1 VQRKNLAAIMAAVL
15 ATACSGEPGRPGGV
29 LLGGGITTA
38 VSGASTGEG
47 SESSTG
53 EPGSE
58 ETTGDSSSGSTSAS
72 IEGSTGSTG
81 AADTSTGDASTAGT
95 STGSSGLG
103 EETTGEASSGST
115 GSSSTGA
122 PEPEPVDPEPPA
134 PVCGDGTCDP
144 SERATCYVVG
154 PGWCKPDCYKAPECL
169 TDCPCAGIVDGLC
182 DLSPGTCDAVKPGG
196 LCDPN
201 GDGSYMDGNYTAAW
215 LAWQAKCK

>member
-1 VQRKNLAAIMAAVL
+1 MRVFLVVMMAQCGAA
-15 ATACSGEPGRPGGV
+15 EGRPAGEAWGP
-29 LLGGGITTA
+29 GIPA
-38 VSGASTGEG
+38 
-47 SESSTG
+47 
-53 EPGSE
+53 
-58 ETTGDSSSGSTSAS
+58 ETSTGDSTGDRPRLDLGVDPPLPDLPSMSD
-72 IEGSTGSTG
+72 ETGSTG
-81 AADTSTGDASTAGT
+81 GQDSTGDASTGPGSTGTTGDLGSTGST
-95 STGSSGLG
+95 STGPA
-103 EETTGEASSGST
+103 ESGST
-115 GSSSTGA
+115 GDGSTSTATG
-122 PEPEPVDPEPPA
+122 DPPA

-182 DLSPGTCDAVKPGG
+182 DLPSGTCDAVKPGG